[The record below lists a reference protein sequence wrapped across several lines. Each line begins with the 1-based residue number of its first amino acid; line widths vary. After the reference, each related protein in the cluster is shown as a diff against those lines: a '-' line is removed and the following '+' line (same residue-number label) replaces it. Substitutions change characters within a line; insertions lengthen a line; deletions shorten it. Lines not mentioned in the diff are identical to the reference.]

1 MPVKVVV
8 FLACVVACAAAH
20 LVILISVARRPPA
33 TADAATALNVPRP
46 RRGPEILWA
55 LLPAVALAL
64 VLTATWSRI
73 RQQSAEHHPPAI
85 MKVAR

>member
-1 MPVKVVV
+1 MPVRVLV
-8 FLACVVACAAAH
+8 FVACVVACAAAH
-20 LVILISVARRPPA
+20 LAILVSIARRPA
-33 TADAATALNVPRP
+33 ASADAATALNVPRP

-55 LLPAVALAL
+55 LLPSLALAL

-73 RQQSAEHHPPAI
+73 RQQPAEHHPPAV